1 MTEIRKAVLEVCKI
15 AEIADEWSY
24 NKYASYPDYDL
35 TDIDEWKTFIKHRM
49 LHALRRYGKPYHSCN
64 KRMEQETIQFTTTEL
79 RSKIV
84 ITAIVS
90 WIEKNYQTGTIHL
103 QTASCTRIFGNRY

>member
-24 NKYASYPDYDL
+24 NKYASYSDYDL

-49 LHALRRYGKPYHSCN
+49 LHALRRYLPRQNCAVKLLLQLSCH
-64 KRMEQETIQFTTTEL
+64 
-79 RSKIV
+79 
-84 ITAIVS
+84 
-90 WIEKNYQTGTIHL
+90 G
-103 QTASCTRIFGNRY
+103 

>member
-35 TDIDEWKTFIKHRM
+35 TDI
-49 LHALRRYGKPYHSCN
+49 GKRSSSTGCSMHS
-64 KRMEQETIQFTTTEL
+64 
-79 RSKIV
+79 
-84 ITAIVS
+84 A
-90 WIEKNYQTGTIHL
+90 G
-103 QTASCTRIFGNRY
+103 TASLIIAVISVWNRKRYSLLWQNCAVRLLLQLSCHG